1 MAGTKRGL
9 GRGLGA
15 LFGEDT
21 IEEVIAEEKAADRKK
36 ANGADRIV
44 EKNSARTQKK
54 NEKKSESEAGKVQ
67 NANLNQKAQESAKS
81 VSMLDAKPE
90 QEAPAQTEL
99 ELKVSEI
106 EPNRDQ
112 PRKAFDEA
120 QLEELADSIQKY
132 GVLQPLLVQ
141 KRGESYEII
150 AGERRWRAAK
160 LAGLKT
166 VPVVIREYSPQQ
178 AMEIALIEN
187 VQREDLNPIEEAL
200 AYQRLMQEFS
210 LKQEEIAERVSK
222 NRTTIT
228 NCMRLL
234 NLAPEVQ
241 QMLIERRITSG
252 HARALL
258 AVTDPSQQIDLA
270 KKVEQERMSV
280 REVEK
285 AVKLL
290 GKEKKEKKKTPVD
303 EELKETVIKVTDYTE
318 TNNARLLKRVR
329 IIGITGVITILIA
342 MVMDAGGLAVSPFWE
357 SVKRDL
363 YAWTLGTLIANILY
377 TTGWLKR
384 ISEKKDVS
392 RKMRISGVVCAV
404 IVIMSLI
411 LQAVL

>member
-1 MAGTKRGL
+1 MAGARRGL

-21 IEEVIAEEKAADRKK
+21 VEEVIGAEKAEKAIQTEKAERAIKTEKAAKTEKTEKAAKTAKSEKIRKAENRENAAGS
-36 ANGADRIV
+36 ANREEAAGPEHKKESFHA
-44 EKNSARTQKK
+44 KGNSSLKQ
-54 NEKKSESEAGKVQ
+54 NEKTEKDDTAAMDSVQ
-67 NANLNQKAQESAKS
+67 ILGDAVNTAALAKNGQQE
-81 VSMLDAKPE
+81 E
-90 QEAPAQTEL
+90 PAQTEL
-99 ELKVSEI
+99 ELKVSEL

-112 PRKAFDEA
+112 PRKAFDEV
-120 QLEELADSIQKY
+120 QLEELADSIRKY

-141 KRGESYEII
+141 KKKDNYEII

-228 NCMRLL
+228 NSMRLL
-234 NLAPEVQ
+234 NLTPEVQ
-241 QMLIERRITSG
+241 KMLVEGRISSG

-258 AVTDPSQQIDLA
+258 ALSDPQQQIELA
-270 KKVEQERMSV
+270 KKVELERMSV
-280 REVEK
+280 REIEK

-290 GKEKKEKKKTPVD
+290 GKEKKEKKKKEVD
-303 EELKETVIKVTDYTE
+303 EAVELVFQNMENRMKTVMGTKV
-318 TNNARLLKRVR
+318 
-329 IIGITGVITILIA
+329 
-342 MVMDAGGLAVSPFWE
+342 
-357 SVKRDL
+357 
-363 YAWTLGTLIANILY
+363 NI
-377 TTGWLKR
+377 
-384 ISEKKDVS
+384 S
-392 RKMRISGVVCAV
+392 RKDKTKGKIEIEYYSEAELERIVE
-404 IVIMSLI
+404 LI
-411 LQAVL
+411 ESIQPM